1 MDEIF
6 TSEQGSRSRGAG
18 RSVRHATA
26 LADGGRIPRLRLVA
40 LVPLGLAASLAANSV
55 VSAAAHGRPGDA
67 SDLLVSASR
76 PVAASSFSSTRDG
89 IGCTGPGTSAARTLA
104 LRVQTRVGPAVRAA
118 GSRVAFAAEDSVT
131 GVRCS
136 IRGARHYD
144 SASVIKASIVAALLA
159 KRRTQGRALSST
171 EQSWARRAI
180 TQSDNAAASALWRDV
195 GGAAGM
201 RRFFDRAGMTHTVPG
216 SGGYWGLT
224 QVTAGDQL
232 ILLRYVTRKGMLS
245 RSGRHY
251 LQNLMASVISSQRWG
266 VPVGAPSRARV
277 GNKNGWLPRASRAW
291 RVHSIGWVQL
301 HTTTYDVVLLS
312 DSDSSFTS
320 GVRRLDSVARAAH
333 SALGSGR
340 S

>member
-1 MDEIF
+1 
-6 TSEQGSRSRGAG
+6 
-18 RSVRHATA
+18 
-26 LADGGRIPRLRLVA
+26 
-40 LVPLGLAASLAANSV
+40 
-55 VSAAAHGRPGDA
+55 
-67 SDLLVSASR
+67 
-76 PVAASSFSSTRDG
+76 
-89 IGCTGPGTSAARTLA
+89 
-104 LRVQTRVGPAVRAA
+104 VGPAVRAA

-144 SASVIKASIVAALLA
+144 SASIIKVSIVAALLA
-159 KRRTQGRALSST
+159 KRRTQGRALTST

-201 RRFFDRAGMTHTVPG
+201 RHFFRVAGMTHTVPG

-224 QVTAGDQL
+224 QVTAEDQL
-232 ILLRYVTRKGMLS
+232 ILLRYVTRRGMLS

-251 LQNLMASVISSQRWG
+251 LQRLMASVIASQRWG

-312 DSDSSFTS
+312 DSNGSFSS
-320 GVRRLDSVARAAH
+320 GVRRLDSIARAAH
-333 SALGSGR
+333 SALGNAR